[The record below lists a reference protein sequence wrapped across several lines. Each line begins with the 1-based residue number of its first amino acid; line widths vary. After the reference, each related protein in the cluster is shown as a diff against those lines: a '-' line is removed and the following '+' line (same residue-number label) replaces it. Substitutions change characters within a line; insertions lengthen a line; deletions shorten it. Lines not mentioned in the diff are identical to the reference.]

1 MTRMIGFGE
10 FVSEK
15 MGVLP
20 AVMDQARAMH
30 EVIRSERSRFVF
42 RFEFVSGGKTRPI
55 RVKVD
60 STFEMGGQFNYDD
73 SPPTVVVRDRDNL
86 EVLVHELKH
95 ADRYFR
101 MGERAYEEDYSVLR
115 GLADHMRENSLL
127 PQRYRNLFFLFY
139 FLQREEFEA
148 YFHSDWVK
156 FSELV
161 EREQPTTKEE
171 VMRLWRTSTKTLA
184 WQVYSGNLPQ
194 GRLVG
199 GSTGT
204 LKMTVPT
211 QQRPFRFSNW
221 CGESVVDS
229 VIWAYMR
236 HKRDISVPDGLLMRV
251 IKAIT
256 PESVLSGI
264 DVYRRPPAKYADAV
278 AMARVKLESQI
289 ERTMEEYTRKYARIP
304 AMALLSLSNKG

>member
-1 MTRMIGFGE
+1 M
-10 FVSEK
+10 
-15 MGVLP
+15 
-20 AVMDQARAMH
+20 
-30 EVIRSERSRFVF
+30 IRSERSRFLF
-42 RFEFVSGGKTRPI
+42 RFEFVSGGKARPI

-60 STFEMGGQFNYDD
+60 STFKMGGQFNYDET
-73 SPPTVVVRDRDNL
+73 PPTVVVRDRDNL

-101 MGERAYEEDYSVLR
+101 MGERAYGEDYSLLQ
-115 GLADHMRENSLL
+115 GISDLMRTSSLL
-127 PQRYRNLFFLFY
+127 PYRYRNLFFLFY

-161 EREQPTTKEE
+161 DREKPTTKEE
-171 VMRLWRTSTKTLA
+171 VMALWGSSDKTLA
-184 WQVYSGNLPQ
+184 WQVYSGNLPK

-199 GSTGT
+199 GSTGM
-204 LKMTVPT
+204 LKMKVPE
-211 QQRPFRFSNW
+211 QQRPFKFSNW
-221 CGESVVDS
+221 CDDSVVDS

-236 HKRDISVPDGLLMRV
+236 QKRDITVQDGLLMRV

-278 AMARVKLESQI
+278 ARARARLESQI

-304 AMALLSLSNKG
+304 AMAVMAIGQKG